1 MAACEGMLISR
12 KPGKVMKRSKHVKL
26 RLFVIQPAGTL
37 YRLEAVA
44 AGSLP
49 AGCRGR
55 APSWCRRS
63 DSVPSKQARRRKPAQ
78 KDVQSKPGDRL
89 KYKKRDYERL
99 FVHLQSH
106 NCITKSSL
114 ALAQTRIGFV
124 KLCDWPMPVLSHPI
138 FLLGFC
144 PTAQIFL

>member
-1 MAACEGMLISR
+1 MTKCSKNLVGDHGPPLATPLLGTTAIWQELINNNCCLMAACEGMLISR
-12 KPGKVMKRSKHVKL
+12 KPGKVMNRSTHVKL

-49 AGCRGR
+49 VGCRGR

-99 FVHLQSH
+99 NVCSFICKV
-106 NCITKSSL
+106 T
-114 ALAQTRIGFV
+114 
-124 KLCDWPMPVLSHPI
+124 
-138 FLLGFC
+138 
-144 PTAQIFL
+144 TA

>member
-1 MAACEGMLISR
+1 MAPLATPLLGTTAIWQELINNNCCLMAACEGMLISR

-99 FVHLQSH
+99 FVHL
-106 NCITKSSL
+106 
-114 ALAQTRIGFV
+114 
-124 KLCDWPMPVLSHPI
+124 
-138 FLLGFC
+138 
-144 PTAQIFL
+144 